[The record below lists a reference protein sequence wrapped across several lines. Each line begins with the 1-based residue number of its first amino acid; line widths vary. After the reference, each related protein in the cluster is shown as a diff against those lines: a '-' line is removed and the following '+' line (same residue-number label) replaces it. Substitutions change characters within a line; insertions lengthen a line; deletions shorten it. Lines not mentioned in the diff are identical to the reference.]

1 MNTPGVG
8 DAVRTAETEMTLFPL
23 IVAAEPL
30 IDVVVV
36 VTPIGQRAKRNI
48 AFVGKHIGSAAVIR
62 SDGRFLTVQIGGIVN
77 IDKHVLDANMAGIV
91 CPERISG
98 EPGFQLVDV
107 RDGIVAGH
115 GPFQSC
121 IGQPGIVDIQRSAAR
136 VVDRDIV
143 HNRNFGVNISI
154 RPVEFQK
161 ERDIIIPGVGGVGIA
176 DRGSD
181 GVFLVLA
188 EVDRDVADIFFDS
201 RNIIGAVTVVQSD
214 RRSGAA
220 PAAGNIDRNV
230 RHREIPQVGE
240 INQIVLKVEI
250 CRTHFTQAP
259 VRHIDGNV
267 VNPRI
272 EIPGSPDQTRNIF
285 IRPVE
290 NKFLRNVPDL
300 ALNAVVAVL
309 GKAERIIA
317 VGTVIQR
324 RIDFHIFHMQ
334 DFREA
339 AVNPVAVAGIARNR
353 IIDDAVAN
361 VQHPGIVDV
370 DIGFEAPLRQCSAC
384 VFRVVHINAL
394 ASELAVFKR
403 DAHLI
408 VSVIVEIQHVV
419 VRVDAVPEEIDPVHQ
434 EHPQIRKLET
444 TVRDNAFHIGIFRL
458 VRAPGVFCL
467 LRDKV
472 IHQIGRVRHPEKQQ
486 ICDVGVFAVRD
497 DSGIGF

>member
-1 MNTPGVG
+1 MERTPIAAVVSVAVPNRGGNDQATKHIAVVRIPFIGDVHFQEMPSTGRRKQLHALEWLAPENHRPGGVVVVVVEFQCRGPAAGTMNTPGVG
-8 DAVRTAETEMTLFPL
+8 DTVRTAETEMTLFPL

-77 IDKHVLDANMAGIV
+77 IDKHVLDADMAGIV

-98 EPGFQLVDV
+98 EPGFQLVDI
-107 RDGIVAGH
+107 RNRIVAGH
-115 GPFQSC
+115 GALQFR
-121 IGQPGIVDIQRSAAR
+121 IGQTR
-136 VVDRDIV
+136 VVDVQRSPTRIIDRNTGY
-143 HNRNFGVNISI
+143 NRNFGENSA
-154 RPVEFQK
+154 
-161 ERDIIIPGVGGVGIA
+161 IIPIEFKIKRNIVAPGIGGIGIA

-230 RHREIPQVGE
+230 RYREIPQIGE
-240 INQIVLKVEI
+240 INQVVLKIEI

-272 EIPGSPDQTRNIF
+272 EIPGNPEQTRNVF

-290 NKFLRNVPDL
+290 NK
-300 ALNAVVAVL
+300 
-309 GKAERIIA
+309 
-317 VGTVIQR
+317 
-324 RIDFHIFHMQ
+324 
-334 DFREA
+334 
-339 AVNPVAVAGIARNR
+339 
-353 IIDDAVAN
+353 
-361 VQHPGIVDV
+361 
-370 DIGFEAPLRQCSAC
+370 
-384 VFRVVHINAL
+384 
-394 ASELAVFKR
+394 
-403 DAHLI
+403 
-408 VSVIVEIQHVV
+408 
-419 VRVDAVPEEIDPVHQ
+419 
-434 EHPQIRKLET
+434 
-444 TVRDNAFHIGIFRL
+444 
-458 VRAPGVFCL
+458 L
-467 LRDKV
+467 L
-472 IHQIGRVRHPEKQQ
+472 
-486 ICDVGVFAVRD
+486 
-497 DSGIGF
+497 